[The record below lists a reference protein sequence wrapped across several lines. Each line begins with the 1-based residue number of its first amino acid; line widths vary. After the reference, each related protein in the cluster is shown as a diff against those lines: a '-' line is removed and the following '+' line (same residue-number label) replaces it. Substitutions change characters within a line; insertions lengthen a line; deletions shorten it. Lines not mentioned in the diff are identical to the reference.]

1 MAGIK
6 EVNNLVNI
14 RESVKLPFFHSELSL
29 SGGSAIV
36 PRTYLGRS
44 FVFKISKAHLDQLR

>member
-36 PRTYLGRS
+36 PRTYLVRS
-44 FVFKISKAHLDQLR
+44 FVFKISRAHLDQLR